1 MSDKRATP
9 KQASGWVRK
18 WHQHPGLM
26 THPTTYGHSGPFE
39 ALIHTETIPYR
50 LQQQGNENS
59 FHPPTPHPFFPP
71 VYYISSRRRRIQ
83 HWAEIAEVIDRV
95 ILGEK
100 WSWPVVASS
109 ITKYHWRG
117 GRRAWCWAQ
126 TLGDWWW
133 AAGGEGRG
141 PAPQRL
147 STRCP
152 PSLSPL
158 IGSDIF
164 IRIAAARPVTSP
176 CRHAIMPII
185 IMLHQHHYPPT
196 NPRPAGGGL

>member
-1 MSDKRATP
+1 MTPTPRVNDPPHSVWTLGTFWGPNTHRNNPVQATTTREWKLFP
-9 KQASGWVRK
+9 S
-18 WHQHPGLM
+18 
-26 THPTTYGHSGPFE
+26 THP
-39 ALIHTETIPYR
+39 
-50 LQQQGNENS
+50 
-59 FHPPTPHPFFPP
+59 HPILFFPP
-71 VYYISSRRRRIQ
+71 VYYITSRRRRIQ

-126 TLGDWWW
+126 TRGDWWW